1 MPTLDELRA
10 TVSNLR
16 REVYAAPRQRADE
29 LFAELVAA
37 EAALAAEQR
46 KVQGDGPGASAGL
59 LFTNS
64 INTDTLSADTTGLE
78 VKCHLRM
85 AQVPTAIAHLLD
97 GGTDPLL
104 SCSVQNSD
112 VANKIRRVRV
122 SSYVEGYS
130 AQAIDTFEIKPN
142 KTHTF
147 DQLPTFFPER
157 LDTLHELTRATL
169 HISVDDLDGK
179 MELQRTQRIW
189 LLPRTT
195 APLAVKD
202 PTTSVWRD
210 LTRYL
215 GAFVT
220 PNAPAIE
227 SLLRAAVDLA
237 PEAQF
242 VSYQGGPAA
251 VTPQIKALFNAL
263 QQKKLR
269 YVNSVLAFSPDDG
282 WSGQR
287 VRLPRLTLESA
298 NANCLDGTV
307 LFASLIEAIS
317 LRAAIIL
324 IPGHAFVG
332 WQNDPA
338 DPEAWSYL
346 ETTLVAAS
354 PFEEAMT
361 VATQRAAAFVAAA
374 VNAPELFRR
383 WALNDLRT
391 QHGILPME

>member
-10 TVSNLR
+10 TVTRLR
-16 REVYAAPRQRADE
+16 RDVYAAPKQQADDT
-29 LFAELVAA
+29 FKTLVAA
-37 EAALAAEQR
+37 EAAVAAEER
-46 KVQGDGPGASAGL
+46 KVQGDGTPGGL
-59 LFTNS
+59 VFTTSVETN
-64 INTDTLSADTTGLE
+64 TLSADTTGLE
-78 VKCHLRM
+78 VECRLRM

-97 GGTDPLL
+97 GVVNPLL
-104 SCSVQNSD
+104 SCSVHNSSSE
-112 VANKIRRVRV
+112 IRRVRV
-122 SSYVEGYS
+122 SSFVEGYS
-130 AQAIDTFEIKPN
+130 AKAIDTFEIKPN
-142 KTHTF
+142 KTHGF
-147 DQLPTFFPER
+147 DLLPTFFPER
-157 LDTLHELTRATL
+157 LDTIHELTRATL

-179 MELQRTQRIW
+179 LELERTQPIW

-202 PTTSVWRD
+202 PMTGGWRD
-210 LTRYL
+210 LTRYI

-227 SLLRAAVDLA
+227 GLLRAAVDLA
-237 PEAQF
+237 PGAQF
-242 VSYQGGPAA
+242 VSYQGGPVA
-251 VTPQIKALFNAL
+251 VTPQIKALFDAL

-269 YVNSVLAFSPDDG
+269 YVNSVLAFSPDEG

-287 VRLPRLTLESA
+287 VRLPRLTLESM

-317 LRAAIIL
+317 LRAAIVL
-324 IPGHAFVG
+324 VPGHAFVG

-338 DPEAWSYL
+338 DAEVWHYL

-354 PFEEAMT
+354 PFEEAMD
-361 VATQRAAAFVAAA
+361 VATKRAAAFVAEAA
-374 VNAPELFRR
+374 TAPQMFRR